1 MLVDDLD
8 SDRSDEAINL
18 GRVVRNGASAGFANS
33 SIFFSKFGPQKLNDR
48 FGFEA
53 IDTQLSGHFGASR
66 PASTRRCSG
75 DVHRG
80 FPDVRRARAQHPSS

>member
-53 IDTQLSGHFGASR
+53 ISH
-66 PASTRRCSG
+66 C
-75 DVHRG
+75 
-80 FPDVRRARAQHPSS
+80 